1 MPQRGGTLTGI
12 YPCIWLG
19 RMLTDR
25 RGKKKELKFKKNQK
39 LVVEGLRLIESKS
52 QGFWRLTYLPEF

>member
-1 MPQRGGTLTGI
+1 
-12 YPCIWLG
+12 
-19 RMLTDR
+19 MLTDR

-52 QGFWRLTYLPEF
+52 QGF